1 MSPTPREP
9 AGPRPGPAN
18 PFPRR
23 FVTPLLLGSA
33 LNPVNSSVIATALV
47 PIARGMHV
55 SVGQTAALISALYLA
70 SAIAQPTGGKLAE
83 EFGPRRVFLAGIMIV
98 FAGGILGGLGQNL
111 TMLILARVLIGI
123 GTSGGYPTA
132 MLMINRRAAAVGLDR
147 PPGGVLGALQIA
159 ATVTVAVGTPVG
171 GVLVQFLGWR
181 AAFLVNVPVAA
192 VAWLMAIIWLPAD
205 PEITGSRTARGV
217 AARIDLTGIIAF
229 AGMMVALLGFLDR
242 LPATDWTLLAAAAV
256 LATALVGWELRARR
270 PFIDVR
276 LLARKPALTRTY
288 LRFGLIALTAYAVLY
303 GLTQWAEAGHGLS
316 ALDAG
321 LLLLPMSGLSAVLSQ
336 PISRRNL
343 IRGPLLAA
351 AISAGAGS
359 VGVLLLTSTTSVVW
373 IAVVTLIFGITLGTF
388 AVGNQTALY
397 TQAEGAHIATA
408 AGLLRTFG
416 YLGSIGSSALIS
428 IFFRTGATDHGLH
441 TLAAIMIAVSVIALV
456 FTLADRSLPWRAGRD
471 DRAGYARAAQPSS
484 AS

>member
-1 MSPTPREP
+1 VTE
-9 AGPRPGPAN
+9 N

-47 PIARGMHV
+47 PIARGVHV

-83 EFGPRRVFLAGIMIV
+83 EFGPRRVFLTGIVIV
-98 FAGGILGGLGQNL
+98 LAGGILGALGPNL
-111 TMLILARVLIGI
+111 TTLILARVLIGI

-132 MLMINRRAAAVGLDR
+132 ILMINRRATAAGLDR

-159 ATVTVAVGTPVG
+159 GTVTVAVGTPVG
-171 GVLVQFLGWR
+171 GALVQFLGWR
-181 AAFLVNVPVAA
+181 AAFWINVPVAITA
-192 VAWLMAIIWLPAD
+192 LTMAFRWLPAD
-205 PEITGSRTARGV
+205 PATTGSRTARGV
-217 AARIDLTGIIAF
+217 ATRIDLAGIVAF
-229 AGMMVALLGFLDR
+229 AGMMAALLLFLDGLPSADWAALAVAAGLAVAL
-242 LPATDWTLLAAAAV
+242 AV
-256 LATALVGWELRARR
+256 WELRASR

-276 LLARKPALTRTY
+276 LLARRPALTRTY
-288 LRFGLIALTAYAVLY
+288 LRFALVSLTAYTVLY

-321 LLLLPMSGLSAVLSQ
+321 LLLLPMSGLSAILSQ

-359 VGVLLLTSTTSVVW
+359 VGVLLLTSATPVAW
-373 IAVVTLIFGITLGTF
+373 IALVTLVFGVTLATF

-397 TQAEGAHIATA
+397 TQADGAQIATA

-416 YLGSIGSSALIS
+416 YIGSIGSSALIGV
-428 IFFRTGATDHGLH
+428 FFRTGASDHGLH
-441 TLAAIMIAVSVIALV
+441 TLAAIMIGVSVIALV
-456 FTLADRSLPWRAGRD
+456 FTLADRQLPWRVGH
-471 DRAGYARAAQPSS
+471 G
-484 AS
+484 

>member
-1 MSPTPREP
+1 M
-9 AGPRPGPAN
+9 RPVTQN

-47 PIARGMHV
+47 PIAHGV
-55 SVGQTAALISALYLA
+55 DVAVGQTAALISALYLA

-83 EFGPRRVFLAGIMIV
+83 ELGPRRVFLAGIMIV
-98 FAGGILGGLGQNL
+98 LAGGILGGLGQSL
-111 TMLILARVLIGI
+111 TTLILARVLIGI

-132 MLMINRRAAAVGLDR
+132 MLMINRRATAAGLDR

-159 ATVTVAVGTPVG
+159 AMVTVAVGTPVG

-181 AAFLVNVPVAA
+181 AAFLVNVPVVA
-192 VAWLMAIIWLPAD
+192 VALAMAIIWLPTD
-205 PEITGSRTARGV
+205 PKTTGSRTARGV
-217 AARIDLTGIIAF
+217 AARIDLIGIVAF
-229 AGMMVALLGFLDR
+229 AGMMAALLVFLDG
-242 LPATDWTLLAAAAV
+242 LPSTDWAVLAIAAV
-256 LATALVGWELRARR
+256 LAAALAGWELRARR

-276 LLARKPALTRTY
+276 LLAGKPALTRTY
-288 LRFGLIALTAYAVLY
+288 LRFALVSLTAYTVLY

-321 LLLLPMSGLSAVLSQ
+321 LLLLPMSGLSAILSQ

-359 VGVLLLTSTTSVVW
+359 VGVLLLTTTTSVAW
-373 IAVVTLIFGITLGTF
+373 IAVVTLIFGITLATF

-397 TQAEGAHIATA
+397 TEAEGPQIATA

-416 YLGSIGSSALIS
+416 YIGSIGSSALIS

-441 TLAAIMIAVSVIALV
+441 ALAAIMIAISIIALI
-456 FTLADRSLPWRAGRD
+456 FTLADRNLPWRAAREGEQAQAR
-471 DRAGYARAAQPSS
+471 RAVPRTPSS
-484 AS
+484 SR